1 MACRQP
7 MKLMKKNICMFQERR
22 AQMQVGNLY
31 GLPHVS
37 AFNNDD
43 SLTTVAA
50 KQLNQTQN
58 AVLAADMVGKLFKT
72 GSQIQAAA
80 VSQLF
85 GVGGKLD
92 TVV

>member
-1 MACRQP
+1 
-7 MKLMKKNICMFQERR
+7 
-22 AQMQVGNLY
+22 MQVGNTLY
-31 GLPHVS
+31 GIS
-37 AFNNDD
+37 RFNALNYDN
-43 SLTTVAA
+43 SLTAVAA

-58 AVLAADMVGKLFKT
+58 AVLAADMVGKLFQT

-85 GVGGKLD
+85 GVGGKID